1 MMNKNRFRNLLDFL
15 MLIANC
21 FSMCF
26 YYCLPHLYLP
36 YFFTLLVVDIL
47 RAFENVRSVATS
59 LSLGNLKAF
68 HLEV

>member
-1 MMNKNRFRNLLDFL
+1 
-15 MLIANC
+15 
-21 FSMCF
+21 MCF
-26 YYCLPHLYLP
+26 YYCLPHLLLS
-36 YFFTLLVVDIL
+36 YFFTVLVVDIL